1 MWLVGSSKEVILGVD
16 MWIGCDEKQILS
28 EDLRLHLYSRGYFYL
43 IDIMGDECERFGTQ
57 LWLSSQRLELIGE
70 VEIEWNQYI
79 S

>member
-1 MWLVGSSKEVILGVD
+1 MVGSGNKVILGPNP
-16 MWIGCDEKQILS
+16 WIGYDEKYFLS
-28 EDLRLHLYSRGYFYL
+28 EDLGFHLNSRGYFYL

-57 LWLSSQRLELIGE
+57 LWLSSQHLELIGE